1 MALTWK
7 SPVRG
12 KAAAP
17 KGGGRAGSGGLNSP
31 AARLAYG
38 RRLEAR
44 KKVSTPKA
52 DKAIDSESKRL
63 LTESAALTAY
73 INNKSAAK
81 KAPTPKAT
89 TASPV
94 SPVVSTAKTK
104 PLSSPKI
111 TSSSATTLKP
121 QPFITSSAQ
130 RIDPKEEVAGKGPAP
145 LVTPPKATKPKATK
159 PSVQRV
165 DPKEE
170 VAGKGPVPIIA
181 PPKPAQV
188 VTPKAE
194 VKPKPVANDSSIPP
208 QLRKP
213 DPVVA
218 PKPAAKP
225 VASVNYNTDDATE
238 TTKSKQGSV
247 PVEAPKPAAKPVASI
262 NYNTDDATETTKSK
276 QSAASITAIKPS
288 APKPSLLLD
297 KTKPADRINLSKDNK
312 TVAAAPKYNQAYWA
326 DQRAKGVSQADM
338 KAEQDKVGIKK
349 AYSGDKVIT
358 ADMKRKAADDLK
370 RVTGSMAV
378 LDKSGDPEMTAA
390 KKADLTKA
398 GILVGGVTKNEE
410 KSGLLGE
417 KLDTTYDYKGG
428 PSIVTKATDPTIK
441 GVRLGDKTS
450 TTFVDGVEVA
460 TKTGNDPLGKDAVVT
475 KPVNAQETASEVKSI
490 DDQIKTETD
499 PVKLKALHK
508 RRLMLMRMNH
518 TNTRFAGLLDDANTK
533 RSNLMSI
540 G

>member
-7 SPVRG
+7 SPTNSTRN
-12 KAAAP
+12 KSSN
-17 KGGGRAGSGGLNSP
+17 GGRAGGGGVNSA
-31 AARLAYG
+31 AARLAN
-38 RRLEAR
+38 RRIAAR
-44 KKVSTPKA
+44 KKVVAPKSKSGGSA
-52 DKAIDSESKRL
+52 DRAIEAESKRL
-63 LTESAALTAY
+63 LSESAALTAY
-73 INNKSAAK
+73 INKKAAAK

-145 LVTPPKATKPKATK
+145 LVTPPKATK

-247 PVEAPKPAAKPVASI
+247 PVEAIKPA
-262 NYNTDDATETTKSK
+262 
-276 QSAASITAIKPS
+276 

-297 KTKPADRINLSKDNK
+297 KTKPANSNTAASAVAKGKGPVPQPTNALSGTNLSKDNK
-312 TVAAAPKYNQAYWA
+312 TAAASPKYNQAYWA
-326 DQRAKGVSQADM
+326 DQKAKGVSQADM
-338 KAEQDKVGIKK
+338 KAEQDQIGNKK
-349 AYSGDKVIT
+349 AYSGDTIVSEKMT
-358 ADMKRKAADDLK
+358 NKAETDLK
-370 RVTGSMAV
+370 NITGSMAT
-378 LDKSGDPEMTAA
+378 LQNK
-390 KKADLTKA
+390 
-398 GILVGGVTKNEE
+398 GVTKTEE

-417 KLDTTYDYKGG
+417 NLETTYDYKGG
-428 PSIVTKATDPTIK
+428 PSIVTKSNDPIV
-441 GVRLGDKTS
+441 GDIRLGNKTS